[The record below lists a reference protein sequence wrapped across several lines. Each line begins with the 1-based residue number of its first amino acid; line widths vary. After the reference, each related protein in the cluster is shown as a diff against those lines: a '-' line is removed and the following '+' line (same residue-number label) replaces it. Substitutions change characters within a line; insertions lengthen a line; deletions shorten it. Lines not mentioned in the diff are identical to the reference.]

1 MVDVDHELELARLHR
16 EPQHD
21 ERERETTRRGEEP
34 ANGNDERTE
43 RPEQQQPG
51 TGLLGDRPQNRLGA
65 PGTPTLRLPTEEKT
79 HLTNNNLNEHQL
91 RQEVRR
97 LPPHHVNS
105 RRARHA
111 APSCGLLRLQ
121 LRPTT
126 TTTHALRPALS
137 PPPPPLRLTDP
148 PWAWFELS
156 DGRGRRARGT
166 LLPPRTVYPDRN
178 SLKGRGSL
186 HLGSARVCKGS
197 QIRS

>member
-1 MVDVDHELELARLHR
+1 MTNELNDLNNNNLAHR
-16 EPQHD
+16 
-21 ERERETTRRGEEP
+21 TARRP
-34 ANGNDERTE
+34 ATD
-43 RPEQQQPG
+43 
-51 TGLLGDRPQNRLGA
+51 RLGA

-79 HLTNNNLNEHQL
+79 HLNNNNLNEHQL
-91 RQEVRR
+91 RQEVRH

-178 SLKGRGSL
+178 SLPACARGARQATASSDGTAVGRQR
-186 HLGSARVCKGS
+186 GSARPGNPGGR
-197 QIRS
+197 IYN